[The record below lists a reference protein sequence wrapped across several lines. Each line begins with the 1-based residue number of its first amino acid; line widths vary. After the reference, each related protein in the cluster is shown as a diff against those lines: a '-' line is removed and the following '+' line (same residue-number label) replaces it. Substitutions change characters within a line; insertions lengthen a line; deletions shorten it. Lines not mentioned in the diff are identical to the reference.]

1 MARLRDFR
9 LPKLQQR
16 PTPLHDAACF
26 GNVAKALEAL
36 KDDPN
41 IDVNDASL
49 GANTPL
55 QGLNSIHF
63 KSSQK
68 NFTHPNSKWRH
79 IQGDQSPRFL
89 YSVDISFG
97 SSPGLLRQ

>member
-1 MARLRDFR
+1 MARLRDYR
-9 LPKLQQR
+9 LPKLQR

-55 QGLNSIHF
+55 QGLNSIPF
-63 KSSQK
+63 RIL
-68 NFTHPNSKWRH
+68 N
-79 IQGDQSPRFL
+79 
-89 YSVDISFG
+89 
-97 SSPGLLRQ
+97 LLDDPHEKALKIYIKKFMKC

>member
-1 MARLRDFR
+1 MARLRDYR
-9 LPKLQQR
+9 LPKLQR

-55 QGLNSIHF
+55 QIAATYGHAEVAKLLLGHE
-63 KSSQK
+63 
-68 NFTHPNSKWRH
+68 
-79 IQGDQSPRFL
+79 
-89 YSVDISFG
+89 VDMYI
-97 SSPGLLRQ
+97 